1 MLQWTFW
8 FVFSWIKTQKVIWE
22 LCYNLLRT
30 VHILF
35 PHGCTNLYADW
46 GQCSHFFHTFFST
59 FSILKGFRG
68 YAFLVFQSKSVSDTE
83 HVFMDML
90 PIGMSSFEKHLFRF
104 FTLKKLL
111 FVNCCIVL
119 LCWFLGCLNFLVW
132 SRTTWLLVYLY
143 ISLDMI
149 LVSRQRKESIKKSNT
164 HWASVIYDALWQYC
178 LL

>member
-1 MLQWTFW
+1 MILWKMLQWTFW

-119 LCWFLGCLNFLVW
+119 VSWMSKLF
-132 SRTTWLLVYLY
+132 
-143 ISLDMI
+143 SLIKDHLI
-149 LVSRQRKESIKKSNT
+149 TCVSLHFFR
-164 HWASVIYDALWQYC
+164 YDTC
-178 LL
+178 F